1 MLGIKKNDVL
11 RILDETQE
19 ERIELQNHKIY
30 SLISDIR
37 NLKIFME
44 HHVFAVW
51 DFMSILKSLQLK
63 ITCARIPWYPRG
75 YGESARL
82 INEIILAEETDETL
96 YGGYSSHFEMYVHG
110 MNQAGA
116 ETKVINNF
124 LNEIQNNNLELSLE
138 NANVPPPS
146 KKFIKSTFKLINQA
160 PAHEIASIFTFG
172 REEVIPEMFKAIVK
186 KIDKKLK
193 GELKPFIFY
202 LDRHIGLDEDA
213 HTPAALRM
221 IKDLCGN
228 SQENWDEALLVG
240 KKAMKYRIQ
249 FWDEI
254 ALKLD

>member
-1 MLGIKKNDVL
+1 MLGIKKNDIL

-19 ERIELQNHKIY
+19 ERVLLQNHKIY
-30 SLISDIR
+30 DLITNIK

-63 ITCARIPWYPRG
+63 ITCANIPWYPKG

-82 INEIILAEETDETL
+82 INEIILAEETDENL
-96 YGGYSSHFEMYVHG
+96 YGGYSSHFEMYVHA

-116 ETKVINNF
+116 ETKVINKF
-124 LNEIQNNNLELSLE
+124 LNELQSNSLELALK
-138 NANVPPPS
+138 NTNVPSPS
-146 KKFIKSTFKLINQA
+146 KKFIKSTFKLIDKA
-160 PAHEIASIFTFG
+160 PAHVIASIFTFG

-186 KIDKKLK
+186 KINKNLK

-221 IKDLCGN
+221 IKNLCGN
-228 SQENWDEALLVG
+228 SQENWDEALLFG
-240 KKAMKYRIQ
+240 KKAMQSRIK
-249 FWDEI
+249 FWNEI
-254 ALKLD
+254 AFKLD